1 MIIKSITLN
10 NYRLYKGENKLF
22 FSLSDEKNI
31 VLISGENGFGKTTFL
46 HSLIWCLYGKLISEV
61 EVEVRKDINSNG
73 YSSFLRSNMN
83 SEIQSESE
91 RVIDSELCQII
102 KKKGYSPG
110 IEHLK
115 DLTTYSVSIEF
126 SEVVIP
132 SLPCTSIQISRS
144 YDIIQDKESVNILI
158 DGVRNELT
166 NEIGPDVFINDF
178 ILNKDIARFFFFDS
192 EQIVALAETGNIGDR
207 RKLCS
212 AYNEVL
218 GVRKYEDLK
227 KNLENVRLRFRRK
240 SSDTEGRE
248 KLQKLLDRQEAL
260 NNSMDDNKDRT
271 TCLESE
277 IKRLRE
283 LDADYQLQLMR
294 EGQST
299 TMSEISHLEALIA
312 TLKEKDE
319 DFKKKLKMLMDYAP
333 IAIIGKLLNETK
345 IQLEND
351 YKKREETKNQYRRNI
366 IVSEITSEMLLMFAR
381 MPIEKNLSLQL
392 QKGIQEIAAK
402 YKEKVSSEE
411 ALLTLSEN
419 DYEEFMAIYSNITT
433 TYKSEFTR
441 LADDYRKNKQILE
454 RSLRRLAIINNKE
467 SDELIKR
474 LRSEKNL
481 LEERIEQKDLELR
494 QMHEDYGTLNQELA
508 TISKQIS
515 ELSKK
520 VSLDDS
526 DVKKDRVAETLIEE
540 LSTFLVSLKQE
551 KKYSLERRI
560 KSVLNSLM
568 HKEDFIG
575 RVEVVINGEDMDIEL
590 YTKDNTHINKDAL
603 SKGEQQLYATSI
615 LKAMVDESGIQFPV
629 FIDSPLQKFDKSHAA
644 KIITEFYPQI
654 SKQVVLFPL
663 LYKELT
669 IEEFHIMKPLISA
682 TYLIENDTTHS
693 FFTQVPVADFF
704 NDNRYVYAD
713 KNKCKE

>member
-1 MIIKSITLN
+1 MIIRSITLN
-10 NYRLYKGENKLF
+10 NYRLYKGKNTLF
-22 FSLSDEKNI
+22 FSSDDEKNI
-31 VLISGENGFGKTTFL
+31 MLISGENGFGKTTFL
-46 HSLIWCLYGKLISEV
+46 HSLIWCLYGKLMTEV

-73 YSSFLRSNMN
+73 YITFLRSNMN
-83 SEIQSESE
+83 NEVLSESDK
-91 RVIDSELCQII
+91 VIGDENRQLI
-102 KKKGYSPG
+102 KKKGYTSDT
-110 IEHLK
+110 EYLREF
-115 DLTTYSVSIEF
+115 TTYSVSIEF
-126 SEVVIP
+126 TEVVIP
-132 SLPCTSIQISRS
+132 SLPCTSIKITRS
-144 YDIIQDKESVNILI
+144 FDIIQEKENVEILI
-158 DGVRNELT
+158 DGIQNELT

-192 EQIVALAETGNIGDR
+192 EQIVALAESGSASDR

-248 KLQKLLDRQEAL
+248 KLQKLLDRQETL
-260 NNSMDDNKDRT
+260 NSQMDGNKAET
-271 TCLESE
+271 ANLEVE
-277 IKRLRE
+277 IKELRE
-283 LDADYQLQLMR
+283 HDAEYQMQLMR

-299 TMSEISHLEALIA
+299 TISEIARLESLIA
-312 TLKEKDE
+312 TLKTKDE
-319 DFKKKLKMLMDYAP
+319 EYKKTLKVFLDYAP
-333 IAIIGKLLNETK
+333 IAITGSLLNETK
-345 IQLEND
+345 EQLEAD
-351 YKKREETKNQYRRNI
+351 YKKREIANHQHSRNL
-366 IVSEITSEMLLMFAR
+366 IVSEISSEV
-381 MPIEKNLSLQL
+381 LQL
-392 QKGIQEIAAK
+392 LERLPISNKLSMQFKEGIDGIVAK
-402 YKEKVSSEE
+402 YSEEVSSDET
-411 ALLTLSEN
+411 LLILSEN

-433 TYKSEFTR
+433 TYKSEFAR
-441 LADDYRKNKQILE
+441 LADDYRKNKQVLE
-454 RSLRRLAIINNKE
+454 RNSRRLSNINSKE

-474 LRSEKNL
+474 LRAEKNQ
-481 LEERIEQKDLELR
+481 LEEQINQKDLELR
-494 QMHEDYGTLNQELA
+494 QKHEEYGTLNQELA
-508 TISKQIS
+508 TVSKQIS

-526 DVKKDRVAETLIEE
+526 DAKKDQVAATLIDE
-540 LSTFLVSLKQE
+540 LSSFLVSLKQE

-560 KSVLNSLM
+560 KSILNSLM

-590 YTKDNTHINKDAL
+590 YTTENTRINKDSL

-615 LKAMVDESGIQFPV
+615 LKALVDESGIQFPV

-669 IEEFHIMKPLISA
+669 LEEYEIMKPLISA

-693 FFTQVPVADFF
+693 YFTQVPVAEFI
-704 NDNRYVYAD
+704 
-713 KNKCKE
+713 KG